1 MLLKCR
7 NSLGLFFFLVVG
19 LIVLLHAHQLYG
31 STILCDPSNQTN
43 CNDQRSVSNSDTE
56 VTNNLQPDNT
66 ETPII
71 IHDISPTDE
80 DLGDTATSGDSDRTD
95 TEVTGDNDN
104 TDDDSE
110 NNIDRNSNGDED
122 TDSDDKSDDDNDNN
136 PEPSLVPFP

>member
-1 MLLKCR
+1 M
-7 NSLGLFFFLVVG
+7 
-19 LIVLLHAHQLYG
+19 
-31 STILCDPSNQTN
+31 CDPPNQTN
-43 CNDQRSVSNSDTE
+43 CNDQRSVSNSGTE

-71 IHDISPTDE
+71 IPDISPTDE

-95 TEVTGDNDN
+95 TEVTGDN